1 MSGFLN
7 AIDISASGL
16 SVQRQKMNVVAE
28 NMANAETVE
37 TPEGGPYRRKR
48 VVVKED
54 KTPVSFSGMLKQAGT
69 RLARTRPGHLPGIG
83 TTRLETTEL
92 PTVEARE
99 EVDPKSSYKL
109 VYDPGHPE
117 ADENGYVKMPD
128 IEIINEMVDMIAA
141 SRGYEA
147 NTAVIA
153 SSKKMA
159 RDALDI

>member
-7 AIDISASGL
+7 AIDISANGL
-16 SVQRQKMNVVAE
+16 SIQRQKMNVVAE

-37 TPEGGPYRRKR
+37 TPEGGPYRRRR
-48 VVVKED
+48 VIVTESKA
-54 KTPVSFSGMLKQAGT
+54 PVSFSGALRQAGT
-69 RLARTRPGHLPGIG
+69 RLARTQPGHIAGIRSS
-83 TTRLETTEL
+83 RLETTET
-92 PTVEARE
+92 PTVTARE
-99 EVDPKSSYKL
+99 VVDPQSSYKL

-117 ADENGYVKMPD
+117 ADDNGYVKMPD
-128 IEIINEMVDMIAA
+128 IEIINEMVDMMAA

-153 SSKKMA
+153 TSKKMA